1 MAYTALNGSTRDTLI
16 AAGMVSSVLVVLRL
30 FFTGLARERS
40 RRVRL
45 VALIIAA
52 CVTPTAAMVSVP
64 TVVSAQ
70 STTPTVT
77 VTSPLAGSC
86 ATTST
91 RNLQASFVGTGT
103 VAYMSYFLNGAWEK
117 QVNGPTGPW
126 NWTGNYANGTYSM
139 VAKATLT
146 NGTVITSPPITWS
159 RLTTCPTP
167 PPTTTTTMRTLEN
180 SGPT

>member
-1 MAYTALNGSTRDTLI
+1 M
-16 AAGMVSSVLVVLRL
+16 AAGMDSSVLVVLRL

-52 CVTPTAAMVSVP
+52 CVTPTAAIVSVP

-103 VAYMSYFLNGAWEK
+103 VAYMSYFLNGSWEK
-117 QVNGPTGPW
+117 
-126 NWTGNYANGTYSM
+126 
-139 VAKATLT
+139 
-146 NGTVITSPPITWS
+146 
-159 RLTTCPTP
+159 
-167 PPTTTTTMRTLEN
+167 
-180 SGPT
+180 